1 MTRPEPSEP
10 QVAWKLLCKDDRAW
24 LGRLTRE
31 VGSIPF
37 LYFGSPEWSWPKG
50 TARLCTSDCDLV
62 PYPSVTAPWA
72 VGLAAQL
79 GGGHH
84 AAVPWAS
91 GWADLE
97 HSGF

>member
-1 MTRPEPSEP
+1 MSKSLGIKTHRIGEPRKAMETMN
-10 QVAWKLLCKDDRAW
+10 LMLCV
-24 LGRLTRE
+24 TMQ
-31 VGSIPF
+31 GSTHD
-37 LYFGSPEWSWPKG
+37 SPEWSWPKG

>member
-1 MTRPEPSEP
+1 M
-10 QVAWKLLCKDDRAW
+10 AWEADKR
-24 LGRLTRE
+24 G
-31 VGSIPF
+31 GQHSIPLLWLSRMELAQMNRSY
-37 LYFGSPEWSWPKG
+37 LYFN
-50 TARLCTSDCDLV
+50 CDLV